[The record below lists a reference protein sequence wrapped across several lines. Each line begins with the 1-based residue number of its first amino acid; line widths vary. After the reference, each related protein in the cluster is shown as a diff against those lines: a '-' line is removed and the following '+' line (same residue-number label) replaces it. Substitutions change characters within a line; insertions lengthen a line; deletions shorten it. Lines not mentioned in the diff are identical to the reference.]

1 MEDALKFWGGG
12 GAKQRGFVW
21 GRAVIVLSRAAGLGV

>member
-1 MEDALKFWGGG
+1 MEDAMKFWGG

>member
-1 MEDALKFWGGG
+1 MEDAMKFWG